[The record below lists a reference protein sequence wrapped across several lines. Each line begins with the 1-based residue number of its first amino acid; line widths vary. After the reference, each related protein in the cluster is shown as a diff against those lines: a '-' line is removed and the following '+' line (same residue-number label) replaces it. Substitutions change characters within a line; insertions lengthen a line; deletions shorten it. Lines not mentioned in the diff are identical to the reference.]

1 MCVYIERNIKLFQTQ
16 LILTCVLFKPTKN
29 VDFPEI
35 ELPLGLFGLNNF
47 SGLFILNGGRR
58 NLSPALFFLSH
69 KNVGE
74 YLQNTTLNM
83 AKSVKNIKKSFKIFQ
98 RKDTE
103 KEEYYFLT
111 FR

>member
-1 MCVYIERNIKLFQTQ
+1 MGEDETYR
-16 LILTCVLFKPTKN
+16 
-29 VDFPEI
+29 
-35 ELPLGLFGLNNF
+35 LPC
-47 SGLFILNGGRR
+47 
-58 NLSPALFFLSH
+58 FFLSH

-103 KEEYYFLT
+103 KEQYYFLT